1 MYIPLPLSFCIYI
14 YIYTPRNL
22 IRPLQAL
29 SFKIEARWGWAVLV
43 LRDHAQEPWSEVIFS
58 LSGHRHS
65 LGCTQSTS
73 KKTRQALLQ
82 ARQWYRG
89 QVTLVAGCFAAL
101 ISITSMRH
109 LRPVDLQLL
118 CRGKTLAAAHQKL
131 QKRWPSDQPRLRGRL
146 DLTVVERC
154 LNLAH
159 LSVYL
164 TSKPAVYRRDIW

>member
-1 MYIPLPLSFCIYI
+1 MCISLSRSLSVYIYIYIYI

-58 LSGHRHS
+58 LSGHQHS

-118 CRGKTLAAAHQKL
+118 CRGKRTGNPQGLRSWHSMLAKSH
-131 QKRWPSDQPRLRGRL
+131 
-146 DLTVVERC
+146 
-154 LNLAH
+154 
-159 LSVYL
+159 
-164 TSKPAVYRRDIW
+164 TSGQRACQGGKGCARA